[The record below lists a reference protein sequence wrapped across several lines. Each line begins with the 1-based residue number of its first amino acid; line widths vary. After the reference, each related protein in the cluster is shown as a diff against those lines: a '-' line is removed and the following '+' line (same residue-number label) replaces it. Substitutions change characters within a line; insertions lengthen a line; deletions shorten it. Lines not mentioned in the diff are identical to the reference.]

1 MTAAVV
7 GFDTAT
13 PRLTVAAVR
22 DGEELFERSADPEQG
37 GRPAHAREL
46 LAAAEAAAEAAGGW
60 DRVEAIAVGIGP
72 GSFTGL
78 RIGVATARGLAQGL
92 GKPIA
97 PVGSLRALAR
107 GIPGGAQR
115 LAVIDAR
122 RGQAFAALYDGGEE
136 IWEPFVA
143 TPEELCERLGEL
155 AAMPVAGGDGSVRF
169 RRQLESAGATVLADE
184 DEAHRISATHI
195 CALAGQA
202 GRAQPG
208 EVEPIYLRPP
218 DAEVWRER
226 QRRDGQR

>member
-1 MTAAVV
+1 M
-7 GFDTAT
+7 
-13 PRLTVAAVR
+13 
-22 DGEELFERSADPEQG
+22 
-37 GRPAHAREL
+37 
-46 LAAAEAAAEAAGGW
+46 
-60 DRVEAIAVGIGP
+60 
-72 GSFTGL
+72 
-78 RIGVATARGLAQGL
+78 ATARGLAQGL
-92 GKPIA
+92 AKPIA

-107 GIPGGAQR
+107 GIPGDAQR

-122 RGQAFAALYDGGEE
+122 RGQVFAALYDREDE
-136 IWEPFVA
+136 AWEPFVA
-143 TPEELCERLGEL
+143 TPDELCERLGEL

-169 RRQLESAGATVLADE
+169 RRQLESIGATVLADE

-226 QRRDGQR
+226 QRRDEQR